1 MPIPE
6 DKDLDTL
13 DKNMANTCETIKKLG
28 GLAIKC
34 AMVGRM
40 DVVFRIR
47 SAFDGFVKT
56 AEATGSVLD
65 GLVALKDQFDGGQ

>member
-6 DKDLDTL
+6 DKDLDAL

-34 AMVGRM
+34 TMVC
-40 DVVFRIR
+40 
-47 SAFDGFVKT
+47 A
-56 AEATGSVLD
+56 
-65 GLVALKDQFDGGQ
+65 